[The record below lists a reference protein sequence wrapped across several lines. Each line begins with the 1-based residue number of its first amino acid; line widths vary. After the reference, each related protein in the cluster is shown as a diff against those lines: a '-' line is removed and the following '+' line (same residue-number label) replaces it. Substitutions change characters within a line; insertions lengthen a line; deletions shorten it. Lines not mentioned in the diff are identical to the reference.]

1 MLTEFD
7 APPCPSCPTNGGP
20 LGITVGSDGALWYTR
35 PAKDTI
41 GRVTMD
47 GHITERKVLAPVVEA
62 TWITTGPDGAL
73 WLTDESGVGRMGLDG
88 SFSQVW
94 SGLSYPSAIASG
106 PDGRL
111 WVTGAGLPRDRL
123 RRDGAEA
130 EPHRAPE
137 DARVVVHRRQ
147 DERVRQAHAAERH
160 REPRILEAERTEAVE
175 RNQPERR
182 LAERDRRR
190 LRETAEDAVVEEPVE
205 GREGSRHAETARE

>member
-1 MLTEFD
+1 MGD
-7 APPCPSCPTNGGP
+7 AREHAGEGLEPRVLEAVAVDEPGP
-20 LGITVGSDGALWYTR
+20 RRR
-35 PAKDTI
+35 PDAHE
-41 GRVTMD
+41 V
-47 GHITERKVLAPVVEA
+47 
-62 TWITTGPDGAL
+62 
-73 WLTDESGVGRMGLDG
+73 
-88 SFSQVW
+88 
-94 SGLSYPSAIASG
+94 
-106 PDGRL
+106 RL
-111 WVTGAGLPRDRL
+111 WVTGASLPRDRL

-160 REPRILEAERTEAVE
+160 RKPRILEAERTEAVE